1 MTPAQF
7 LAIFPEFTSVN
18 TTIITF
24 WLSVSANLVNVT
36 RWGALADQGT
46 ALLTA
51 HYLTLATAES
61 ASATAGTALGQTK
74 GVVTSNAVDGV
85 SVSRDAAS
93 VTITGAGMYNA
104 SQYGIQWVQLSRRM
118 GAGGM
123 QINAQ

>member
-7 LAIFPEFTSVN
+7 LAIFPEFSAVS

-24 WLSVSANLVNVT
+24 WLSVAANLINVS
-36 RWGALADQGT
+36 RWGALASQGQ

-51 HYLTLATAES
+51 HYLVLATAES
-61 ASATAGTALGQTK
+61 NAATAGAALGQTQ
-74 GVVTSNAVDGV
+74 GVITAKAVDGV
-85 SVSRDAAS
+85 SVSMDAAS

-104 SQYGIQWVQLSRRM
+104 TTYGIQWLQLSRMM

-123 QINAQ
+123 QVNAQ